1 LNLTRRLLK
10 MSRYGA
16 ATISTAIKSGDLQI
30 APTKNNKASE
40 YKTTNDFF
48 DRMSKSET
56 YASADAKGKIERNQK
71 NPEGKK
77 NQWTRKERDP
87 GQKTTVSNEYFANKR
102 PTTLCHSVSVAVY
115 SSFLLRFVFSKNRSP
130 TFLIGCRRKKPSPQ
144 QI

>member
-1 LNLTRRLLK
+1 MNLTRRLLK

-87 GQKTTVSNEYFANKR
+87 GQKTTSDFFDRLSKKETFSTADLKGKPQPSLKKNTNTNSVRSSKVKK
-102 PTTLCHSVSVAVY
+102 TTSVSY
-115 SSFLLRFVFSKNRSP
+115 FNY
-130 TFLIGCRRKKPSPQ
+130 
-144 QI
+144 